1 MQQSGFYGVA
11 QLGFI
16 SLDWY
21 LITTLIERWNLETHT
36 FHVPQG
42 ECTIT
47 LHDVSI
53 ILSLPID
60 GVAVSGS
67 TCLDWR
73 EVCATLL
80 GAVLEERDIFGQRLH
95 LTWLIEHFPSLSL
108 DANVEFVRCYVRAF
122 ILQLI
127 RGFLFADK
135 SNNRVHLM
143 FLPLLE
149 DLRVTGTYS

>member
-1 MQQSGFYGVA
+1 MTSIF
-11 QLGFI
+11 
-16 SLDWY
+16 
-21 LITTLIERWNLETHT
+21 TTSYHT

-47 LHDVSI
+47 LQDVSI
-53 ILSLPID
+53 ILGLPID

-80 GAVLEERDIFGQRLH
+80 GVVLEERDIFGQRLH
-95 LTWLIEHFPSLSL
+95 LTGLIEHFPSLSL
-108 DANVEFVRCYVRAF
+108 DANVESVRYYVRAF

>member
-1 MQQSGFYGVA
+1 MA
-11 QLGFI
+11 I
-16 SLDWY
+16 IWY
-21 LITTLIERWNLETHT
+21 PMFTWAS
-36 FHVPQG
+36 
-42 ECTIT
+42 CMC
-47 LHDVSI
+47 
-53 ILSLPID
+53 
-60 GVAVSGS
+60 

-80 GAVLEERDIFGQRLH
+80 GVVLEERDIFGQRLH

-108 DANVEFVRCYVRAF
+108 DANVESVRYYVRAF

-149 DLRVTGTYS
+149 DFGVIGNYSWGSVCLAWIKRCVEQPILMHMMYQVLSFCYNYRYGRDFPL